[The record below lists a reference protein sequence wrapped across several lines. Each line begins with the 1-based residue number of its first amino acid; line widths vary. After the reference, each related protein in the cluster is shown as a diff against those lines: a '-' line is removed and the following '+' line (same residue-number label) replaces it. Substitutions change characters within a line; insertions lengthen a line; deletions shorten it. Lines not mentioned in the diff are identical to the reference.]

1 MSKKITKELNSCI
14 LTITISRPQ
23 KKNALTLDMYSG
35 LAKSINDA
43 CSSSEVKVIHLKG
56 SEDSFTAGNDLND
69 FMQNPPNDE
78 NSPVYTF
85 MKSLLLAEKP
95 VVAEVN
101 GLAIGIGTTL
111 LLHCDLVYSSSN
123 ARFQLPF
130 INLGLVPEFASS
142 FILPLLSGHQ
152 KAAELLMIGD
162 QFDAKTAK
170 EIGLINNYFPDGEL
184 SEKVNEINKKL
195 ASKPP
200 IALKETKK
208 LMRANSNQIN
218 KVIEKE
224 GKIFRDQLLG
234 SEVREAL
241 TAFFEKREPK
251 FK

>member
-1 MSKKITKELNSCI
+1 MSKEITKELNGRI
-14 LTITISRPQ
+14 LSITISRPH

-35 LAKSINDA
+35 LAKYINDA

-111 LLHCDLVYSSSN
+111 LLHCDLVYSSIN

-170 EIGLINNYFPDGEL
+170 EIGLINNYFPDDEL
-184 SEKVNEINKKL
+184 SKKVNEVIEKL

-200 IALKETKK
+200 MALKETKK
-208 LMRANSNQIN
+208 LMKANSAQIN

-224 GKIFRDQLLG
+224 GKIFRDQLIG

-241 TAFFEKREPK
+241 TAFFEKRKPK